1 MKITANR
8 FWSTERVRQACIDN
22 DLYTKG
28 SNEDYIKMFDMVR
41 ELEPTNEN
49 LYLVAKN
56 IYEHSAY
63 QTITNVMF
71 IFENDAVITTFEIDG
86 HDDI

>member
-41 ELEPTNEN
+41 ELEPTNEKP
-49 LYLVAKN
+49 LPGRK
-56 IYEHSAY
+56 EHL
-63 QTITNVMF
+63 
-71 IFENDAVITTFEIDG
+71 
-86 HDDI
+86 